1 MNHYTAAGKCFTPTM
16 QSAFVQTHTT
26 KALFSQTVL
35 ANLQPPF
42 NADQDG
48 GIISHSFPLLGL
60 SAGGHL
66 SAGPFKISLVAN

>member
-1 MNHYTAAGKCFTPTM
+1 M
-16 QSAFVQTHTT
+16 QPFQVHVTNTT
-26 KALFSQTVL
+26 KGLSCQTVL

-42 NADQDG
+42 NADQDDG
-48 GIISHSFPLLGL
+48 VISHSSLGL